1 MRRASAIAAVAA
13 ASLALAG
20 CSGGSGDGGGSD
32 GGKQVEV
39 FTWWA
44 AGTELEALQ
53 ALVGVFEEQH
63 PDIKFVNAAVAGGA
77 GSAAKDLLQT
87 RLQAGEPPD
96 TFQAHAGMELQDYI
110 KAGQIQDI
118 SNLYDEFG
126 LRDAFPDQLID
137 LLTVDGAIYSIPS
150 NIHRANVVWANPQV
164 LKDSGIDPADVP
176 TDIDDW
182 ISDLKKVKEAG
193 YTPLSIAAPW
203 TQVQLL
209 ETVLLADLGAE
220 GYKGL
225 WDGSTDWSS
234 SEVTEALKD
243 FETLMGLTN
252 GDRDGLDW
260 PGATQMIIEGTAA
273 YNVMG
278 DWALAAFNEADMKR
292 GEGFI
297 DFPVPGTADTF
308 DFLADSFTMP
318 VDVPHPEGAKAWLKT
333 VGSLEGQ
340 VAFNKVKGS
349 IPARTDIDPEQFSE
363 YQQSAIKSYAEDT
376 IVPSLAHGAAVSV
389 GTLNDITAAVS
400 KFTAGGSDLAT
411 LQEELGTAVNG

>member
-20 CSGGSGDGGGSD
+20 CSGGSGDEGGDD
-32 GGKQVEV
+32 GGKKVEV

-44 AGTELEALQ
+44 AGTELDALE
-53 ALVGVFEEQH
+53 ALVGVFDEQH
-63 PDIKFVNAAVAGGA
+63 PDIKFVNGAVAGGA

-110 KAGQIQDI
+110 NAGQIQDI
-118 SNLYDEFG
+118 SDLYDEFG

-164 LKDSGIDPADVP
+164 LKDSGIDPAEVP

-182 ISDLKKVKEAG
+182 IADLKKVKEAG

-225 WDGSTDWSS
+225 WDGTTDWSS
-234 SEVTEALKD
+234 SEVTEALKHFD
-243 FETLMGLTN
+243 TLMGLTN

-292 GEGFI
+292 GKDFV
-297 DFPVPGTADTF
+297 DFPVPGTEDTF
-308 DFLADSFTMP
+308 DFLADSFTLP
-318 VDVPHPEGAKAWLKT
+318 VDVPHPEGAKAWLET

-349 IPARTDIDPEQFSE
+349 IPARTDIKTDQFSE
-363 YQQSAIKSYAEDT
+363 YQQSAIKSYGKDT
-376 IVPSLAHGAAVSV
+376 IVPSLAHGAAVPV
-389 GTLNDITAAVS
+389 GVLNDITAAVS